1 MRLQR
6 RIVILVMVLIV
17 VLIGG
22 TAGFVII
29 EGWSVFDGL
38 YMTVTTLTTIGYGET
53 HPLSPR
59 GRFFNLGLIAVGF
72 VTLFALIGTITQAL
86 IELEM
91 GVFKERRMERQL
103 SKIQNHYIVCGVGRV
118 GRSVAKEF
126 DNSGVAY
133 VIVESDA
140 ARAKWALDRNVLL
153 VTGDATREDV
163 LHKAGVERAR
173 GLVAA
178 VSGDAQNI
186 YITLTARELNPN
198 LKIVARAAEEA
209 AEKSLRRA
217 GADLIISPY
226 SYTGHRI
233 AQSLLR
239 PNVVDF
245 LDTLAGPGHAR
256 EMSLHIEE
264 LRVGERSELSGK
276 SLKEAGISR
285 ALGVVI
291 LALKREG
298 QGLSFNPSFE
308 ERLAQGD
315 YLIAVGE
322 NSGLKKLESLCG
334 GVTS

>member
-1 MRLQR
+1 MRLQQ
-6 RIVILVMVLIV
+6 RIVILVLVLIV

-22 TAGFVII
+22 TTGFVLI
-29 EGWSVFDGL
+29 EGWTVFDGL

-59 GRFFNLGLIAVGF
+59 GRLFNLGLIAVGF
-72 VTLFALIGTITQAL
+72 TTLFALIGTLTQAL

-103 SKIQNHYIVCGVGRV
+103 SKIQDHFIVCGVGRV
-118 GRSVAKEF
+118 GRAVAREF
-126 DNSGVAY
+126 ENSRVPY
-133 VIVESDA
+133 VIIETDA
-140 ARAKWALDRNVLL
+140 ARVKWALDHNVLL
-153 VTGDATREDV
+153 VLGDATREDV
-163 LHKAGVERAR
+163 LQKAGIGRAR

-186 YITLTARELNPN
+186 YITLTARELSPG
-198 LKIVARAAEEA
+198 LRIVARAAEET

-233 AQSLLR
+233 AQALLR

-245 LDTLAGPGHAR
+245 LDTLAGPVHTR
-256 EMSLHIEE
+256 EMNLHIEE
-264 LRVGERSELSGK
+264 LLVGGRSALAGK
-276 SLKEAGISR
+276 SLKEAGVSR
-285 ALGVVI
+285 SLGVII

-298 QGLSFNPSFE
+298 QNLTFNPAFD
-308 ERLAQGD
+308 ERLSQGD
-315 YLIAVGE
+315 YLIAVGDK
-322 NSGLKKLESLCG
+322 SGLKTLESMCG
-334 GVTS
+334 G

>member
-6 RIVILVMVLIV
+6 RIVILVMVLLV
-17 VLIGG
+17 VLAGG
-22 TAGFVII
+22 TAGFVFI
-29 EGWSVFDGL
+29 EGWPVFDGL

-53 HPLSPR
+53 HPLSPL
-59 GRFFNLGLIAVGF
+59 GRVFNLGLIAVGF
-72 VTLFALIGTITQAL
+72 IVLFALVGTLTQAL

-103 SKIQNHYIVCGVGRV
+103 SKIKDHYIVCGVGRV
-118 GRSVAKEF
+118 GRAVIREF
-126 DNSGVAY
+126 ESSRVSY
-133 VIVESDA
+133 VIIEGDA
-140 ARAKWALDRNVLL
+140 ARAKWALDRDVLMVL
-153 VTGDATREDV
+153 GDATREDI
-163 LHKAGVERAR
+163 LLRAGVQRAR

-186 YITLTARELNPN
+186 YITLTARELNPGM
-198 LKIVARAAEEA
+198 KIVARAAEED

-233 AQSLLR
+233 AQALLR

-245 LDTLAGPGHAR
+245 LDTLAGPAQAR
-256 EMSLHIEE
+256 EMNLHIEE
-264 LRVGERSELSGK
+264 LRVGERSALSGK
-276 SLKEAGISR
+276 SLKDAGISR
-285 ALGVVI
+285 SLGVVI

-298 QGLSFNPSFE
+298 QGLAFNPSFE
-308 ERLAQGD
+308 ERLTQGD

-334 GVTS
+334 G